1 MEVFLSHSAENFDRG
16 ESSSVSL
23 ISAIVKIWIRGVGVY
38 RFSVEN
44 FLYQSAKKFGM
55 GESFSVSLVFGIEK
69 VNYKEGGGG
78 VSRLSV
84 ENFLSHSAKNFRRGE
99 SFSFSKF
106 SGTEKFYA
114 SVGYVTTFDFLS
126 KIFCLT
132 VPKCFVVEPLCAVF
146 QKISDIEKLH
156 G

>member
-1 MEVFLSHSAENFDRG
+1 MDKRGGGVSRFHVEVFLSHSAENFDRG

-69 VNYKEGGGG
+69 VNYKEGGY
-78 VSRLSV
+78 L
-84 ENFLSHSAKNFRRGE
+84 
-99 SFSFSKF
+99 
-106 SGTEKFYA
+106 
-114 SVGYVTTFDFLS
+114 DFPS

-132 VPKCFVVEPLCAVF
+132 VPKISVGVNPLLFHYFRVS
-146 QKISDIEKLH
+146 QKN
-156 G
+156 

>member
-69 VNYKEGGGG
+69 VNYKEGGGY
-78 VSRLSV
+78 L
-84 ENFLSHSAKNFRRGE
+84 
-99 SFSFSKF
+99 
-106 SGTEKFYA
+106 
-114 SVGYVTTFDFLS
+114 DFPS

-132 VPKCFVVEPLCAVF
+132 VPKISVGVNPLVF
-146 QKISDIEKLH
+146 QNFRVPKNFMLQWVMSRLSISCRKFFVSQCRNVS
-156 G
+156 